1 MATIMTAIKIQD
13 AMTPAFQ
20 SMNNALNIAIN
31 SFENLQDSTHKA
43 IDTASIHAARQKLA
57 NANLII
63 IQMEQNV
70 RKMNNEIDKIP
81 SKLINATNSTD
92 GLLNKVK
99 NIASTIDGITVVKN
113 ILNLSDKMIS
123 TTARL
128 NTVVD
133 DGGSIQELE
142 NKIFESA
149 QRSRADYMN
158 MASTV
163 TELSM
168 NAGNAF
174 KNNNE
179 TIAFAELLNKQF
191 VIAGSSQEEIASA
204 SLQLTQALSSGV
216 LRGEELNAVFE
227 AAPPVIQ
234 SIADYLDVDIG
245 KIRGMAAEGQLSA
258 DIVKNSMFSSAD
270 SINEKFDSMPI
281 TWAQALTQITNIALK
296 MYQTVYKKINEIL
309 NNQQA
314 QKVINGI
321 TSIIS
326 ITVPII
332 NTLLDMIINISSFII
347 DNWSWIAPI
356 IMGIVGAFI
365 AFNLVMLAYNVI
377 MGISA
382 FITGIVTTA
391 KSIHIAKLAME
402 AGATFMAT
410 AAQYGFNAALLACPI
425 TWIIIAIIT
434 VIALIYAIVGV
445 INKVTGSSISATGVI
460 MGVIYTLGAFI
471 YNIFIVPTWN
481 AIAALVNFFANCFKD
496 PVASVKI
503 LFGEMA
509 VWVLNKVKAMIEG
522 IENLINL
529 IPGVQI
535 DITSGISNF
544 IAEAEKGLS
553 KIKSEAE
560 WKDVIEY
567 KAKKD
572 YGDAYNAGYKFGQDI
587 QNKIAGMFSKGK
599 GQDEDDKDKTG
610 YKNILDNIND
620 NMNTTAN
627 NTGSIANSLD
637 MTEEDL
643 RYLRDIAERDAINR
657 FTTAEIKLDFTNTN
671 KIENDTDLDGIVDR
685 IRDTIH
691 EAVISSAEEVHA

>member
-1 MATIMTAIKIQD
+1 MSTIMTAIKIQD

-20 SMNNALNIAIN
+20 SMNNALNIVIN

-123 TTARL
+123 NTARL
-128 NTVVD
+128 NTIVD
-133 DGGSIQELE
+133 DGGSVQELE

-163 TELSM
+163 AKLSM

-204 SLQLTQALSSGV
+204 SLQLTQALGSGV

-258 DIVKNSMFSSAD
+258 DIVKNAMFASAD
-270 SINEKFDSMPI
+270 SINQKFESMPM
-281 TWAQALTQITNIALK
+281 TWGQVFTNLKNVALK
-296 MYQTVYKKINEIL
+296 MLQPILNKINEIA
-309 NNQQA
+309 NSEQF
-314 QKVINGI
+314 QKVIN
-321 TSIIS
+321 
-326 ITVPII
+326 VII
-332 NTLLDMIINISSFII
+332 NAVSIAIQVVTPLLNIIVSIVSFII
-347 DNWSWIAPI
+347 ENWSIITPI
-356 IMGIVGAFI
+356 IMGI
-365 AFNLVMLAYNVI
+365 
-377 MGISA
+377 ISA
-382 FITGIVTTA
+382 LVVYN
-391 KSIHIAKLAME
+391 AKLLMIKTYTFLASTATKAW
-402 AGATFMAT
+402 AGA
-410 AAQYGFNAALLACPI
+410 QALLHAIMSMNPI
-425 TWIIIAIIT
+425 MLIVIAII
-434 VIALIYAIVGV
+434 VLISLIYAIVGA

-643 RYLRDIAERDAINR
+643 QYLRDIAEREAINR